1 MRIPTARTFAVL
13 ATATMLLGGVT
24 ASARAGDTGPS
35 IAKQVTSVIWCRQTN
50 GLMRQVWTKTDC
62 KAGESKYVLKAA
74 AGPRGPQG
82 PTGPKGAAGV
92 QGATGAAGAQGA
104 NGTAGLV
111 GATGATGAQGP
122 SDLYPGTLAQQMD
135 VGDIVSTFAT
145 VTVPAGSYLVQF
157 SNYAYASTA
166 AQTLVCA
173 VFSSAGPPLS
183 LPAMN
188 ASLTAS
194 LTTQVPMSATGW
206 YAAAGD
212 TTLALR
218 CVVSVAGQSAT
229 LSNLHFSAL
238 KVGTIH

>member
-1 MRIPTARTFAVL
+1 MRVPTARTFAIL
-13 ATATMLLGGVT
+13 ATATVLLGGVT

-35 IAKQVTSVIWCRQTN
+35 IAKQVTNVMWCRQTN
-50 GLMRQVWTKTDC
+50 GLMRQVWTKTYC
-62 KAGESKYVLKAA
+62 KAGESKYALKAG
-74 AGPRGPQG
+74 AGPRGLQG
-82 PTGPKGAAGV
+82 LTGPKGA
-92 QGATGAAGAQGA
+92 TGAQG
-104 NGTAGLV
+104 TA
-111 GATGATGAQGP
+111 GATGAQGP